1 MCIRDRIEATEYLG
15 TTQIVTLATANG
27 TVKARI
33 PSGQVARTGEVVGL
47 DLTPARLALF
57 DAGTG
62 RAFRTAANSGVYHG

>member
-1 MCIRDRIEATEYLG
+1 M
-15 TTQIVTLATANG
+15 TLATANG

-47 DLTPARLALF
+47 DLTPSRLALF